1 MREAECP
8 FCERVVLVYEEPPRC
23 PLCACPLD
31 EADAFPERVV
41 AAASPIDDVRGTA
54 AYRAHALGVLARR
67 ALARCLA

>member
-31 EADAFPERVV
+31 EERMRPRVWPGESPVGPPE
-41 AAASPIDDVRGTA
+41 G
-54 AYRAHALGVLARR
+54 
-67 ALARCLA
+67 

>member
-31 EADAFPERVV
+31 EERMRDHVW
-41 AAASPIDDVRGTA
+41 PGEEP
-54 AYRAHALGVLARR
+54 GPARP
-67 ALARCLA
+67 